1 MSTVAPSLSTSG
13 YNFDTPENLLAALST
28 SAHSFLQPSSTLHTS
43 AILAAKRLLDPL
55 AFDVGQT
62 QEERRKEKGKK
73 RKRSEVQL
81 DGSDQ
86 GLQLREVY
94 TDGFGISQIWE
105 QARRVLDA
113 ASNEVERDLE
123 NSATSRLNG
132 LSAVTTEEPN
142 VRMMQFDKEGFE
154 IGFGEGSDLA
164 DEDEAEDLEDQD
176 EDIAAH
182 DDESEE
188 EDVEDVEYAEDDLG
202 DSSSEEEMK
211 TFQPD
216 PNALNDGFFSIDDFN
231 KQSQFLEQKDARGE
245 DDNPSDEDEID
256 WGADPLTMSFSRPK
270 PGKNQD
276 ETSGPDEDED
286 DDEDDGEGDE
296 EGATF
301 GNADLSAPFSEGE
314 EGDEVEDGDLGNG
327 MGGLDNTNDIRY
339 ADFFE
344 PPPKRPSKTKRMRAL
359 PKTQPPSKP
368 TKNGAEDVENDIER
382 AISDVRRDLLESEDE
397 DEKDDLSYAS
407 SSGSGNPTG
416 KRLSKEATA
425 VSKMST
431 HEKQRAAIAAE
442 IRRLEAANAS
452 KRDWTLSGEAR
463 AIDRP
468 LNSLIEEDLEF
479 ERVGKPVPVITA
491 DVSEEIES
499 LIKRR
504 ILARDFDEVIRRR
517 PDAVNSAADA
527 RRGRAAIELDDAKP
541 QQGLAEVYE
550 QEHLKRTDPGY
561 VDKRSTAEKKAQE
574 NITRLMREAFR
585 DLDLLTN
592 NHLRPKK
599 PEIEVQ
605 VVGDK
610 PTISMED
617 ARPGAGADG
626 VGEESMLAPQEIY
639 RPGEEHQKG
648 SGEVLRKSGAAVSKE
663 EMTREEKLRRRRR
676 EKERGKKSKG
686 NVAAQQ
692 VQQQLR
698 SGDKPDGRG
707 TKGKGQGKR
716 DIISELKRGG
726 VQVIGKK
733 GNLEDLGKK
742 ANKENNRRALESGGA
757 LKL

>member
-1 MSTVAPSLSTSG
+1 MSAVASSLSTG
-13 YNFDTPENLLAALST
+13 GHNFDTPENLLVALST

-62 QEERRKEKGKK
+62 QEERRKENGKK
-73 RKRSEVQL
+73 RKRSQVQL

-86 GLQLREVY
+86 VLQLREVY

-113 ASNEVERDLE
+113 ASNEVERDLG
-123 NSATSRLNG
+123 NSATSKLNG
-132 LSAVTTEEPN
+132 LSAAETKEPPN
-142 VRMMQFDKEGFE
+142 QDFRMVQFDEEGFE
-154 IGFGEGSDLA
+154 IGSGASSDLA

-176 EDIAAH
+176 EDITAL
-182 DDESEE
+182 DDGPEE
-188 EDVEDVEYAEDDLG
+188 EDVEVAEDVLS
-202 DSSSEEEMK
+202 DSSSEEETK
-211 TFQPD
+211 TFRPD
-216 PNALNDGFFSIDDFN
+216 PNGLNDGFFSIDDFN

-256 WGADPLTMSFSRPK
+256 WDADPLTMSFSRPK

-276 ETSGPDEDED
+276 EIGGPDEDED
-286 DDEDDGEGDE
+286 EDDKEGT
-296 EGATF
+296 TF
-301 GNADLSAPFSEGE
+301 GNADLSAPFSESE
-314 EGDEVEDGDLGNG
+314 EDYEKEDGNLGDD
-327 MGGLDNTNDIRY
+327 MGGLHNTNDIQY

-359 PKTQPPSKP
+359 PKTQPPPKP
-368 TKNGAEDVENDIER
+368 ARNGAEEVENDIER

-397 DEKDDLSYAS
+397 DEEDDPSDAS
-407 SSGSGNPTG
+407 SSRSGNPI
-416 KRLSKEATA
+416 SKGPSKGATA
-425 VSKMST
+425 TSKMST

-442 IRRLEAANAS
+442 IRRLEAANVS

-479 ERVGKPVPVITA
+479 ERVGKPVPVVTA
-491 DVSEEIES
+491 EVSEEIES

-517 PDAVNSAADA
+517 PDAVNSAADT

-550 QEHLKRTDPGY
+550 QEHLKQTDPGY

-574 NITRLMREAFR
+574 NITRLIREAFR

-639 RPGEEHQKG
+639 RPGEERQQG
-648 SGEVLRKSGAAVSKE
+648 SGEVLRKSGVVVSKE

-676 EKERGKKSKG
+676 EKERSKKTKG

-692 VQQQLR
+692 VLQQRLR
-698 SGDKPDGRG
+698 RGDKPDGRR
-707 TKGKGQGKR
+707 TKGKGQEKR
-716 DIISELKRGG
+716 DM
-726 VQVIGKK
+726 
-733 GNLEDLGKK
+733 
-742 ANKENNRRALESGGA
+742 
-757 LKL
+757 

>member
-1 MSTVAPSLSTSG
+1 MSAVAPSLSTSG
-13 YNFDTPENLLAALST
+13 HNFDTPENLLAALST

-81 DGSDQ
+81 DRSDQ
-86 GLQLREVY
+86 ALQLREVY

-113 ASNEVERDLE
+113 ASNEIERDLE
-123 NSATSRLNG
+123 NSATSKRNG
-132 LSAVTTEEPN
+132 LSAVNTEEPPKQDFH
-142 VRMMQFDKEGFE
+142 MMQFNEEGFE
-154 IGFGEGSDLA
+154 IGSGESSDLA
-164 DEDEAEDLEDQD
+164 DEDEAEDLDDRD
-176 EDIAAH
+176 EDIAAL

-188 EDVEDVEYAEDDLG
+188 EDVEDAEDNLG
-202 DSSSEEEMK
+202 DSSSEEETK

-256 WGADPLTMSFSRPK
+256 WDADPLTMSFSRPK
-270 PGKNQD
+270 PGRNQE
-276 ETSGPDEDED
+276 ETGGPDEDE
-286 DDEDDGEGDE
+286 EDGEGDE

-301 GNADLSAPFSEGE
+301 GNVDLSAPFSEGE
-314 EGDEVEDGDLGNG
+314 EGDEAEDGDLGNG
-327 MGGLDNTNDIRY
+327 MGGLDNTNDIQY

-359 PKTQPPSKP
+359 PKTQPPPKP
-368 TKNGAEDVENDIER
+368 TKNSTEEVENDIER

-397 DEKDDLSYAS
+397 DENDDLSDAS
-407 SSGSGNPTG
+407 SSGSGNPIS
-416 KRLSKEATA
+416 KRLSKGATA

-442 IRRLEAANAS
+442 IRRLEAANVS

-463 AIDRP
+463 ATDRP

-517 PDAVNSAADA
+517 PDAVNSVADA

-550 QEHLKRTDPGY
+550 QEHLKQTDPGY

-592 NHLRPKK
+592 NRLRPKK
-599 PEIEVQ
+599 PGIEVQ

-639 RPGEEHQKG
+639 RPGEDRHKG
-648 SGEVLRKSGAAVSKE
+648 SGEVLRKSGAAVSTE

-676 EKERGKKSKG
+676 EKERGKKTKG

-692 VQQQLR
+692 VLHQLQ
-698 SGDKPDGRG
+698 SGDKPDGRV
-707 TKGKGQGKR
+707 TKGKGQEKR

-742 ANKENNRRALESGGA
+742 TNKENNRRALESGGA

>member
-1 MSTVAPSLSTSG
+1 MSAVAPSLSTG
-13 YNFDTPENLLAALST
+13 GHNFDTPENLLAALST

-55 AFDVGQT
+55 AFDVRQT
-62 QEERRKEKGKK
+62 QEERRKENGKK
-73 RKRSEVQL
+73 RKRSQVQL

-86 GLQLREVY
+86 VLQLREVY
-94 TDGFGISQIWE
+94 TDGFGIGQIWE

-113 ASNEVERDLE
+113 TSNEVERDLE
-123 NSATSRLNG
+123 NSATSKLNG
-132 LSAVTTEEPN
+132 LSAVNTKEPPN
-142 VRMMQFDKEGFE
+142 QDFRMMQFDEEGFE
-154 IGFGEGSDLA
+154 IGSGESSDLA

-176 EDIAAH
+176 EDITAL
-182 DDESEE
+182 DDGPEE
-188 EDVEDVEYAEDDLG
+188 EDVDDVEDDLG
-202 DSSSEEEMK
+202 DSSEEEETK

-216 PNALNDGFFSIDDFN
+216 PNGLNDGFFSIDDFN

-256 WGADPLTMSFSRPK
+256 WDADPLTMSFSRPK

-276 ETSGPDEDED
+276 ETGGPDEDED
-286 DDEDDGEGDE
+286 EDDE

-301 GNADLSAPFSEGE
+301 GNADLSAPFSESE
-314 EGDEVEDGDLGNG
+314 EDYEAEDGDLGDG
-327 MGGLDNTNDIRY
+327 MGGLDNTNDIQY

-359 PKTQPPSKP
+359 PKTQPPPKP
-368 TKNGAEDVENDIER
+368 TKNGAEEVENDIER

-397 DEKDDLSYAS
+397 DDPSDAS
-407 SSGSGNPTG
+407 SSRSGNPIS
-416 KRLSKEATA
+416 KRPSKGATA
-425 VSKMST
+425 TSKMST

-442 IRRLEAANAS
+442 IRRLETANVS
-452 KRDWTLSGEAR
+452 RRDWTLSGEAR
-463 AIDRP
+463 ATDRP

-491 DVSEEIES
+491 EVSEEIES

-550 QEHLKRTDPGY
+550 QEHLKQTDPGY
-561 VDKRSTAEKKAQE
+561 VDKRSVAEKKAQE

-605 VVGDK
+605 VVGDN

-639 RPGEEHQKG
+639 RPGEERQQG
-648 SGEVLRKSGAAVSKE
+648 SGEVLRKGGAVVSKE

-676 EKERGKKSKG
+676 EKERSKKTKG

-692 VQQQLR
+692 VQQQQQLLR
-698 SGDKPDGRG
+698 GDKPDGRG
-707 TKGKGQGKR
+707 TKGKGQEKR

-742 ANKENNRRALESGGA
+742 INENNRRALESGGA

>member
-1 MSTVAPSLSTSG
+1 MSAVAPFLSPAG
-13 YNFDTPENLLAALST
+13 HNFDAPENLLATLST
-28 SAHSFLQPSSTLHTS
+28 SAHSFLQPSSALHTS

-62 QEERRKEKGKK
+62 QEERRKERGKK
-73 RKRSEVQL
+73 RKRSQVQL

-86 GLQLREVY
+86 VLQLREVY
-94 TDGFGISQIWE
+94 TDGFGIGQIWE

-123 NSATSRLNG
+123 NSATSKLNG
-132 LSAVTTEEPN
+132 LSAVNTKEPPYQDF
-142 VRMMQFDKEGFE
+142 RTMQFDEEGFE
-154 IGFGEGSDLA
+154 IGSGESSDLA
-164 DEDEAEDLEDQD
+164 DEDKAKDLEDQD
-176 EDIAAH
+176 EDITAL
-182 DDESEE
+182 DDGAEE
-188 EDVEDVEYAEDDLG
+188 EDVEDVEDDLG
-202 DSSSEEEMK
+202 GSSSEETK

-216 PNALNDGFFSIDDFN
+216 PNGLNDGFFSIDDFN

-256 WGADPLTMSFSRPK
+256 WDADPLTMSFSRPN

-276 ETSGPDEDED
+276 ETGGPDEDED
-286 DDEDDGEGDE
+286 EGDE
-296 EGATF
+296 DGATF
-301 GNADLSAPFSEGE
+301 GNADLSAPFSESE
-314 EGDEVEDGDLGNG
+314 EDYGAENGALGDG
-327 MGGLDNTNDIRY
+327 MGGLDNTNDIQY

-359 PKTQPPSKP
+359 PKTQPAPKP
-368 TKNGAEDVENDIER
+368 TKNGAEEVENDIER

-397 DEKDDLSYAS
+397 DEEDDPSDAS
-407 SSGSGNPTG
+407 SSRSGNPIS
-416 KRLSKEATA
+416 KRPSKGATTT
-425 VSKMST
+425 SKMST

-442 IRRLEAANAS
+442 IRRLEAANVS
-452 KRDWTLSGEAR
+452 RRDWTLSGEAR
-463 AIDRP
+463 AADRP
-468 LNSLIEEDLEF
+468 LNSLIEGDLEF
-479 ERVGKPVPVITA
+479 ERAGKPVPVITA
-491 DVSEEIES
+491 EVSEEIES

-504 ILARDFDEVIRRR
+504 ILGRDFDEVIRRR

-527 RRGRAAIELDDAKP
+527 RRGRVAIELDDTKP

-550 QEHLKRTDPGY
+550 QEHLKQTDPGY
-561 VDKRSTAEKKAQE
+561 VDKRSAAEKKAQE

-639 RPGEEHQKG
+639 RPGEERQQG
-648 SGEVLRKSGAAVSKE
+648 SGEVLRKSGAVVSKE

-676 EKERGKKSKG
+676 EKERSKKTKG
-686 NVAAQQ
+686 NIATQQ
-692 VQQQLR
+692 VPQQQLR
-698 SGDKPDGRG
+698 RGDKPDGRG
-707 TKGKGQGKR
+707 TKGKGQEKR

>member
-1 MSTVAPSLSTSG
+1 MSAVAPSLSTG
-13 YNFDTPENLLAALST
+13 GHNFDTPGNLLGALST

-62 QEERRKEKGKK
+62 QEERRKENGKK
-73 RKRSEVQL
+73 RKRPQVQF
-81 DGSDQ
+81 DCSDQ
-86 GLQLREVY
+86 VLQLREVY

-123 NSATSRLNG
+123 NSATSKQNG
-132 LSAVTTEEPN
+132 PSAANTKEPPN
-142 VRMMQFDKEGFE
+142 QDFRMMQFDKEGFE
-154 IGFGEGSDLA
+154 IGSGESSDFA

-176 EDIAAH
+176 EDIIAL
-182 DDESEE
+182 DDGPEG
-188 EDVEDVEYAEDDLG
+188 EDVEVAEDVLS
-202 DSSSEEEMK
+202 DSSSEETK

-216 PNALNDGFFSIDDFN
+216 PNGLNDGFFSIDDFN

-256 WGADPLTMSFSRPK
+256 WDADPLTMSFSRPK

-276 ETSGPDEDED
+276 ETDGPDEDED
-286 DDEDDGEGDE
+286 EDDK

-301 GNADLSAPFSEGE
+301 GNADLSAPFSESE
-314 EGDEVEDGDLGNG
+314 EDYEAEDGDLGGG
-327 MGGLDNTNDIRY
+327 MGGLDNTNDIQY

-359 PKTQPPSKP
+359 PKTQPPPKP
-368 TKNGAEDVENDIER
+368 TKNGAEEVENDIER

-397 DEKDDLSYAS
+397 DEEDDPSDAS
-407 SSGSGNPTG
+407 SSRPGNPTS
-416 KRLSKEATA
+416 KRPSKGATA
-425 VSKMST
+425 TSKMST

-442 IRRLEAANAS
+442 IRRLEAANVS

-463 AIDRP
+463 ATDRP

-491 DVSEEIES
+491 EVSEEIES

-517 PDAVNSAADA
+517 PDAVNSAADTK
-527 RRGRAAIELDDAKP
+527 RGRAAIELDDAKP

-550 QEHLKRTDPGY
+550 QEHLKQTDPGY
-561 VDKRSTAEKKAQE
+561 VDKQSAAEKKAHE

-617 ARPGAGADG
+617 ARPDAGADG

-639 RPGEEHQKG
+639 RPGEERQQG
-648 SGEVLRKSGAAVSKE
+648 SGEVLRKSGVVVSKE

-676 EKERGKKSKG
+676 EKERSKKTKG
-686 NVAAQQ
+686 NAAAQQ
-692 VQQQLR
+692 VLLQQLR
-698 SGDKPDGRG
+698 RGDKPDGRG
-707 TKGKGQGKR
+707 TKGKGQEKR

-742 ANKENNRRALESGGA
+742 TEKENSRRALESGGA